1 MSHETEQLDHDAG
14 KAIDDDGVG
23 RPVIAADAQS
33 VVDVTEGRD
42 QLPERQGTAGD
53 LTVVSLPRPTLPAAL
68 EALLMV
74 SDVPSSTL
82 ELATFVEEPP
92 DDVEDALQVL
102 SASYRE
108 QGRGFELRRLGDGWR
123 YYSAAQCAD
132 VVTKF
137 ATDGRTAKLSQA
149 ALETMAV
156 VAYKQPV
163 SRARIGAIRGV
174 NVDGVMRTLMTRGL
188 VAEADIDPHTGAV
201 LYTTTEYFLE
211 RLGLTSLDELPPIA
225 DHLPDMSVLDEFI
238 EPLA

>member
-1 MSHETEQLDHDAG
+1 MANE
-14 KAIDDDGVG
+14 IDEREARIELEHDGVA
-23 RPVIAADAQS
+23 AADLSDTAS
-33 VVDVTEGRD
+33 DGVVDVTEGRESSPD
-42 QLPERQGTAGD
+42 EVAYPPVEEAHA
-53 LTVVSLPRPTLPAAL
+53 SPRPPLSAAL

-74 SDVPSSTL
+74 SDEPISTL
-82 ELATFVEEPP
+82 ELATFVQEPP
-92 DDVEDALQVL
+92 DDVEDALQAL
-102 SASYRE
+102 AASYLE

-123 YYSAAQCAD
+123 YYSAAACAE
-132 VVTKF
+132 VVTRF
-137 ATDGRTAKLSQA
+137 ATDGRTTKLTQA

-188 VAEADIDPHTGAV
+188 VAETDIDAHTGAV
-201 LYTTTEYFLE
+201 LYGTTEFFLE
-211 RLGLTSLDELPPIA
+211 RLGLNSLDELPPIA

>member
-1 MSHETEQLDHDAG
+1 MANGTEQLDPHVELESGDVRVS
-14 KAIDDDGVG
+14 DGSIAEDG
-23 RPVIAADAQS
+23 PVI
-33 VVDVTEGRD
+33 DVTEGREQD
-42 QLPERQGTAGD
+42 ADLAEAVGD
-53 LTVVSLPRPTLPAAL
+53 DLADALPRPPLSAAL

-74 SDVPSSTL
+74 SDEPISTL

-92 DDVEDALQVL
+92 DDVEEALQEL
-102 SASYRE
+102 AAGYLE

-123 YYSAAQCAD
+123 YYSAAQCAE

-137 ATDGRTAKLSQA
+137 ATDGRTTKLTQA

-174 NVDGVMRTLMTRGL
+174 NVDGVMRTLITRGL
-188 VAEADIDPHTGAV
+188 VAEADIDAHTGAV
-201 LYTTTEYFLE
+201 LYGTTEYFLE

-238 EPLA
+238 EPLV